1 MTDITQESNVKPYVL
16 WLMLLT
22 FVAPIIAAFWLYQIG
37 GTDLTVNRGE
47 LLSKPAQI
55 LELQLHDEQGRPA
68 TEQQLFGKWHLLVF
82 TDGQCDADCEKR
94 IYELRQVKTS
104 LHKESDRLINVAVH
118 LSSQMDAEFNQK
130 MQSHYERFKQY
141 IADQQWISQQLGY
154 DSDRFLKEQHVFMV
168 DPIGNIILR
177 YGPNNSPRDML
188 DDLKRLLKASQIG

>member
-1 MTDITQESNVKPYVL
+1 
-16 WLMLLT
+16 
-22 FVAPIIAAFWLYQIG
+22 
-37 GTDLTVNRGE
+37 
-47 LLSKPAQI
+47 
-55 LELQLHDEQGRPA
+55 
-68 TEQQLFGKWHLLVF
+68 
-82 TDGQCDADCEKR
+82 
-94 IYELRQVKTS
+94 
-104 LHKESDRLINVAVH
+104 
-118 LSSQMDAEFNQK
+118 MDAEFNQK